1 VSNVEATLKEGRV
14 VFFSEIHQPNRANN
28 IKSRANTE
36 KKSIAFQPGTSR
48 SKKRSE
54 SI

>member
-36 KKSIAFQPGTSR
+36 KKVDSISAGNIAQQKAF
-48 SKKRSE
+48 
-54 SI
+54 